1 MLRNERGSTPQRSYL
16 GLTALVTAVVTV
28 TQLMALVV
36 GHEAYALAPRGTE
49 QRNVDCTVAR
59 LNCTNAC
66 PPYWTTQGQSCI
78 GLCEVAFVQCLNQPD
93 AAGSRSPALRPDR
106 SIAPTLR
113 TQ

>member
-16 GLTALVTAVVTV
+16 GLTALLTAVVTI

-78 GLCEVAFVQCLNQPD
+78 GLCDVAFVQCLNQPD
-93 AAGSRSPALRPDR
+93 AAGSRSPAPAPGSIDR
-106 SIAPTLR
+106 SNPR